1 MIVFVKEKS
10 SGVIRRNKWF
20 ANGEARTSDQRLVS
34 EDDRG
39 WGTSPFNKNGW
50 RTVEGDPII
59 PADVTK
65 SAKVGAA
72 PLAKEVYNVVLK
84 APAGKFRVVGVD
96 LFSHEDYL
104 KGDYAS
110 EAEAYKVADDHGP
123 DQWMTSTTYTTIRAR
138 TSGQ

>member
-1 MIVFVKEKS
+1 MEKH
-10 SGVIRRNKWF
+10 VPATNVWYPKM
-20 ANGEARTSDQRLVS
+20 
-34 EDDRG
+34 DRG

-50 RTVEGDPII
+50 RTVGGDPII

-123 DQWMTSTTYTTIRAR
+123 DQWMTFTTYTTIRAR

>member
-1 MIVFVKEKS
+1 M
-10 SGVIRRNKWF
+10 
-20 ANGEARTSDQRLVS
+20 
-34 EDDRG
+34 
-39 WGTSPFNKNGW
+39 
-50 RTVEGDPII
+50 

-65 SAKVGAA
+65 SAEVGAA

-96 LFSHEDYL
+96 WFSHEDYL